1 MQRIVGVMPTRALI
15 LFEDNANNVAASM
28 HPPQTI
34 FLPHIG
40 SFAILHPRLNL
51 IILRCAIPSLHFLYF
66 MNGVQKTAT
75 FVMNNG
81 ITNFYRF
88 FMMRIEK
95 I

>member
-1 MQRIVGVMPTRALI
+1 MQRIVVVMPTRALI

-40 SFAILHPRLNL
+40 SFAILHPRLDL
-51 IILRCAIPSLHFLYF
+51 IILRCAIPSLHFLF
-66 MNGVQKTAT
+66 HEWCIKTAT